1 MTLHPAIDV
10 LITAGRDSTARVW
23 DMRTKANV
31 HTLTGHTN
39 TVASVISQA
48 TEPQVHDVFRLF
60 EKSIYSSFSFA
71 SRCIFHSMLW
81 REKIHNVVPFKI
93 HNYSSFFIFL

>member
-1 MTLHPAIDV
+1 MLFQVIRHYHGHLSAVYTLTLHPTIDV

-39 TVASVISQA
+39 TVASVVSQA
-48 TEPQVHDVFRLF
+48 AEPQV
-60 EKSIYSSFSFA
+60 
-71 SRCIFHSMLW
+71 
-81 REKIHNVVPFKI
+81 
-93 HNYSSFFIFL
+93 FISLHGIVKYTVN

>member
-1 MTLHPAIDV
+1 MTLHPALDV

-31 HTLTGHTN
+31 HTLAGHTN

-48 TEPQVHDVFRLF
+48 TEPQVCLTL
-60 EKSIYSSFSFA
+60 K
-71 SRCIFHSMLW
+71 
-81 REKIHNVVPFKI
+81 
-93 HNYSSFFIFL
+93 